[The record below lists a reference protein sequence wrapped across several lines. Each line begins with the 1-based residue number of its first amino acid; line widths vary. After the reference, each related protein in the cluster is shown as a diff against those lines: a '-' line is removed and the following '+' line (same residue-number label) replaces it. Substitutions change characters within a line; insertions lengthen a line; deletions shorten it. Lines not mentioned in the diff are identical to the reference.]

1 MMVLRQFMKL
11 TSTELKLFR
20 REPEALF
27 FTFIFPVFF
36 LFLMM
41 EVFIGDAPKAI
52 VINYVAPSLM
62 VLVIAGTA
70 INSVPQAIVHY
81 RKIKFLKRLKGSPIT
96 PVTILGSLAL
106 ADFMTTVLGIALL
119 AVSAML
125 VYDAH
130 LAGSLISFFAGF
142 VLAFLSLAAIF
153 LFIPG
158 VAHGVAHSERTANA
172 ISQIIFFPMMFFS
185 GVFIPLDMLPDW
197 IGRYISPVIPI
208 THAVELMQGLW
219 LGTPLL
225 DLTTEVLIL
234 LGILCLGL
242 IIAAR
247 TFRWE

>member
-27 FTFIFPVFF
+27 FVFIFPVFF

-41 EVFIGDAPKAI
+41 EVFIPGDAPREI
-52 VINYVAPSLM
+52 VINYVTPSLM

-70 INSVPQAIVHY
+70 INSVPQTIVHY
-81 RKIKFLKRLKGSPIT
+81 RKIKFLKRLKGSPVM

-106 ADFMTTVLGIALL
+106 ADFIVTVLGIVLL
-119 AVSAML
+119 TVVAVL
-125 VYDAH
+125 VYDAS
-130 LAGSLISFFAGF
+130 LAGSLISFLAGF
-142 VLAFLSLAAIF
+142 ALAFVSLAAIF
-153 LFIPG
+153 LFIPA
-158 VAHGVAHSERTANA
+158 VARSPRSAGA
-172 ISQIIFFPMMFFS
+172 IGMFIYFPVMFFS
-185 GVFIPLDMLPDW
+185 GVLIPLDMLPDW
-197 IGRYISPVIPI
+197 IARYISPYLPV

-225 DLTTEVLIL
+225 DLTREVLIL

-242 IIAAR
+242 VIAAR